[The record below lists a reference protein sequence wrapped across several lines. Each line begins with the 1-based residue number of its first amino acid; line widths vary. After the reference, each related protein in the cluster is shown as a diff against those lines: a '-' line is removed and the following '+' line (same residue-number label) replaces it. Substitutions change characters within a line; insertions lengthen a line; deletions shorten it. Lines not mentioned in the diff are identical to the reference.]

1 MFTMCTMDSGCMS
14 VGAAGWVC
22 QHKKLIVCKSLT
34 NGKCAVAYIVRGE

>member
-1 MFTMCTMDSGCMS
+1 MFTMCTIVGVCMS

-22 QHKKLIVCKSLT
+22 QHKKRIVCKSST